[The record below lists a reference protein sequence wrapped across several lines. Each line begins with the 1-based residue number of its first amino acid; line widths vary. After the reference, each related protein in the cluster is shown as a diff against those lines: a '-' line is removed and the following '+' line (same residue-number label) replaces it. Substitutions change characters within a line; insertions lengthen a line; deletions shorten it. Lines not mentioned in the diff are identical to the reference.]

1 MSNIIVILNFSRSG
15 GTLLSRSIGMLP
27 NVILLSEINTHLG
40 ASTRNKSISSH
51 NAIIE
56 QVYNWYGIKVS
67 GNSLKEVVLNLLKI
81 CEQKHKQLIIRDWT
95 YMDFRSN
102 ISNNWKPKYKFSLI
116 DEIGEI
122 SSIKTFAFVR
132 NAIDIYLSLGVKNIE
147 TFSSEYLLY
156 VNELRKEGIKYIKY
170 EDFVIDPISTMKE
183 ICNLTKL
190 EYSNNFLD
198 FQKNYKITGDN
209 QLGSAS
215 RGYSLFS
222 IKKLPRKWVNYKK
235 RTLID
240 KSKDLQEANRIL
252 GYKVYYKDE
261 VHQSFFEMVLQR
273 GGSLFRKIIKK
284 IKKLF

>member
-1 MSNIIVILNFSRSG
+1 MSNIIIILNFSRSG

-51 NAIIE
+51 NAVIE
-56 QVYNWYGIKVS
+56 QVYNWYGIEVS
-67 GNSLKEVVLNLLKI
+67 GDSLKEVILNLLKI

-156 VNELRKEGIKYIKY
+156 VNELCKAGIKYIKY
-170 EDFVIDPISTMKE
+170 EDFVIDPINTMKE
-183 ICNLTKL
+183 ICNLTTL
-190 EYSNNFLD
+190 EYSNKVLD
-198 FQKNYKITGDN
+198 FQKNDKITGDN
-209 QLGSAS
+209 QLGNVS
-215 RGYSLFS
+215 RGYNLFS

-235 RTLID
+235 RNLID
-240 KSKDLQEANRIL
+240 KNKDLQEANRLL
-252 GYKVYYKDE
+252 GYKVYYKDDAN
-261 VHQSFFEMVLQR
+261 QSFFEMVFQR
-273 GGSLFRKIIKK
+273 ACSLLSKIIKQLKK
-284 IKKLF
+284 IF